1 MKNIKNLLTEWQY
14 KDLSELVS
22 LEGAVRNMTPE
33 QVEFMQGYVY
43 ACVRANE
50 RAREAED
57 A

>member
-1 MKNIKNLLTEWQY
+1 MKNIAILLTTQQY
-14 KDLSELVS
+14 RDLTRLVD
-22 LEGAVRNMTPE
+22 LEANAYFLTPD
-33 QVEFMQGYVY
+33 QLEFVQGYVY